1 MDEFLLLR
9 FQWPGVAL
17 VASGDLDSFGIETS
31 HGQLL
36 PRRGVQEA
44 AVAVL
49 GSCPGEG
56 DECLPGRHS

>member
-1 MDEFLLLR
+1 MDEILLLR
-9 FQWPGVAL
+9 FQWPGIAL

-44 AVAVL
+44 SVAVH
-49 GSCPGEG
+49 GSCPVER
-56 DECLPGRHS
+56 EESLP